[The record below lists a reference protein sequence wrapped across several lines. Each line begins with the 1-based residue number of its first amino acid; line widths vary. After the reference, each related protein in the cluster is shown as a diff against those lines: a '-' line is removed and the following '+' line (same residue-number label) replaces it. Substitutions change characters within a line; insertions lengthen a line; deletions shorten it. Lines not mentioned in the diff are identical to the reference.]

1 MLKMQGLEWLLQY
14 SLLNLYRIFYGT
26 VQSSDCNDVGDLQNQ
41 FYKSRQN
48 MRVLVYADVKR
59 AFVGDGWCNS

>member
-14 SLLNLYRIFYGT
+14 SLLNLYRLSYGT
-26 VQSSDCNDVGDLQNQ
+26 VQLSDCKDVGDLQNQ
-41 FYKSRQN
+41 FYKSMQN

-59 AFVGDGWCNS
+59 AFVGDGW